1 MECAYRVS
9 KRLEGALL
17 GSIKVAALLN
27 DTVSIRKAQTGRGI
41 ISQMLTC

>member
-17 GSIKVAALLN
+17 GSIKVAAILN
-27 DTVSIRKAQTGRGI
+27 DTDSIRETQTGRGI
-41 ISQMLTC
+41 VSQMLAC